1 MGKDFMKSLIVG
13 NGIDIQFDG
22 IDLRG
27 NKAILD
33 RVIKNVEADKYKEI
47 GLDKD
52 SVDEVLKVCVDTV
65 NKIID
70 NKASVPAGEDYLF
83 LQMELSR
90 IRSSYKK
97 NVAFNEIGLED
108 LFISTELLYLNS
120 KNDEERGYCISA
132 KKDFLQTLIL
142 DAIYDEG
149 MVNKIYKKYPSSFV
163 EYLKTYDAI
172 FTLNYDTNIEQA
184 VGDTI
189 PVYHIHG
196 SFEMETNRT
205 KMYPSKFSHM
215 FCNGIMTWYWL
226 EKYGDESIDSRYGID
241 ILEKIDGNVDILG
254 ISPCNDEQLYLRLS
268 CNKALSSCR
277 YYYLNRSD
285 AIELRRHIGGEL
297 RRHITDV
304 DVTNFWRR
312 FK

>member
-1 MGKDFMKSLIVG
+1 MKSLIVG

-22 IDLRG
+22 ITLRG
-27 NKAILD
+27 NKAILN
-33 RVIKNVEADKYKEI
+33 RVIRNVEADRYKEI

-52 SVDEVLKVCVDTV
+52 NINEVLKVCVDTV
-65 NKIID
+65 NMIID
-70 NKASVPAGEDYLF
+70 NKALVPENEDYLF
-83 LQMELSR
+83 LEMELDR
-90 IRSSYKK
+90 IRRSYKT
-97 NVAFNEIGLED
+97 NVTLNEIGLED

-120 KNDEERGYCISA
+120 MSDEEREYCISA
-132 KKDFLQTLIL
+132 KKDFLQPLIL

-149 MVNKIYKKYPSSFV
+149 RVNKIYEKYPRTFV

-184 VGDTI
+184 VGNEI

-196 SFEMETNRT
+196 SFDMETERT
-205 KMYPSKFSHM
+205 KIYSPKFSHM

-226 EKYGDESIDSRYGID
+226 EKYDDESNDSRYGID
-241 ILEKIDGNVDILG
+241 IFEKINGNVDILG

-268 CNKALSSCR
+268 LNKALSSCR
-277 YYYLNRSD
+277 YFYLNRSD
-285 AIELRRHIGGEL
+285 AIELRRHIGGKL
-297 RRHITDV
+297 SRHITDV
-304 DVTNFWRR
+304 DVTTFWNR